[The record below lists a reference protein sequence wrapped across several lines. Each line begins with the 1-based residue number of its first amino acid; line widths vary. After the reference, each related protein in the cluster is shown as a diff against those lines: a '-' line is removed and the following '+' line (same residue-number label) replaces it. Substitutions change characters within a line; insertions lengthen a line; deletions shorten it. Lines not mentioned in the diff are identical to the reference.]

1 MHLEAMEVHERNEAR
16 VLAFLINMLAPSAH
30 EQIKFVHL
38 VEARFGAEQG
48 DIGRVWRAPSKPFGS
63 VDLRFPSEGAYT
75 NAKRFCAEKLTA
87 SGMMIAGDRGALDKQ
102 ENAAGKA
109 DLLFRRM
116 QARPI
121 RERS

>member
-1 MHLEAMEVHERNEAR
+1 MHIEAMVVHERDEAR
-16 VLAFLINMLAPSAH
+16 VLAFHINMLAPSAH

-48 DIGRVWRAPSKPFGS
+48 EIGRVWRVPTKPFGS
-63 VDLRFPSEGAYT
+63 VDLRFTNEETYA

-87 SGMMIAGDRGALDKQ
+87 SGMMVASDRGALDEQ